1 MKSKIIISR
10 LLVFMLAITMVIS
23 ISTKKVYADAYK
35 VVTVGADL
43 NKQQKDDMLKYFK
56 VTKDEANVIEV
67 TNSEEEKYLNGVASK
82 KQIGT
87 KAISCSYVEPT
98 DKGGLNVSTH
108 NIYWVTENMI
118 KNALIT
124 AGIENANIKVSAPF
138 NVSGTA
144 ALTGILKGFEKSK
157 GGEKIDEKKKKAANE
172 ELVVTGKL
180 GEKIGQDEAAGLINE
195 VKKEVIKDKPKTEK
209 EIEKIVVNVT
219 NNYGKN
225 LSDEDIKSISKLMDK
240 INGLDLDFKQI
251 KSQLNDV
258 TKQLKGK
265 LTSEEAQGFFSKLWK
280 SIKEFFSNS
289 SKDSSFNTI
298 EQNNKSNINFYNK
311 IENL

>member
-1 MKSKIIISR
+1 MRSKIIISR
-10 LLVFMLAITMVIS
+10 LLVFMLAITMIVAIP
-23 ISTKKVYADAYK
+23 TKKVYADAYK

-56 VTKDEANVIEV
+56 VTKEEANVIEV
-67 TNSEEEKYLNGVASK
+67 TNSEEEKYLSGVASK

-180 GEKIGQDEAAGLINE
+180 GDKIGQDEAAGLINE

-209 EIEKIVVNVT
+209 EIEKIVINVT
-219 NNYGKN
+219 NNYGKK
-225 LSDEDIKSISKLMDK
+225 LSDEDIKSITKLMDK

-280 SIKEFFSNS
+280 SIKEFFSSS
-289 SKDSSFNTI
+289 SKDSSFNII
-298 EQNNKSNINFYNK
+298 EQNNKNNINFYGK